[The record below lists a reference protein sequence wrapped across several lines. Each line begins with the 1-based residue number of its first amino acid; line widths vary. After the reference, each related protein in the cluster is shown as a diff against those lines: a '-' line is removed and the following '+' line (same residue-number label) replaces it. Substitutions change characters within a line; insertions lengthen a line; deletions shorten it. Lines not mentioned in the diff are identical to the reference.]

1 MVRSFDGSGDP
12 VRGGRTINQTEA
24 ETVRRVFREFADGA
38 SPRTVARRLNEEKIP
53 GPSGRLW
60 MDTTIR
66 GHAKRGTG
74 LINNEL
80 YIGRL
85 VWNRLHYVKNPE
97 TGRRVSRIN
106 PPGDW
111 IVREVPGLRIV
122 DDDLWQAVKR
132 RQGEL
137 TEQYATVIEATQ
149 SARANR
155 LNGAHR
161 PRHLL
166 SGLLECGVCGGPYS
180 MRGQDRYG
188 CSNHIM
194 TGTCSNGIPRITKRS
209 VDAVKA
215 GGTDTVYWDGEL
227 TGFGLRV
234 RRSGRKSYV
243 VQTRIAGK
251 LCWFTIGPH
260 GPLNPDQARA
270 RALEILASAKKGI
283 DPRDADARREAERN
297 MADLGRRFLEEY
309 VPVHCKPSTREEYR
323 RSVRL
328 FVDPVIG
335 ELRVPEVQRKDIAA
349 LDHGLRD
356 KPYQANRTLAV
367 LSKMFSLAEVWGWR
381 PDGSNP
387 CRHVKRYKEHKRERF
402 LSPEETERLGQ
413 VLREAEEEMPSAVAA
428 FRLLLL
434 TGCRL
439 SEIQFLR
446 WEYVKDDC
454 IELPDA
460 KTGGRIVPLGP
471 EARAVLSAIP
481 RDDDNPWVIAGRL
494 PGSHLTDLQRP
505 WRRIRKREGLEDVRI
520 HDLRHSFASRALA
533 LGESLTMI
541 GKLLGHTQVQ
551 TTARYAH
558 LARDSIQT
566 AAARIT
572 GSIGGNLLGDHDIGS
587 TLVED

>member
-1 MVRSFDGSGDP
+1 M
-12 VRGGRTINQTEA
+12 
-24 ETVRRVFREFADGA
+24 
-38 SPRTVARRLNEEKIP
+38 
-53 GPSGRLW
+53 
-60 MDTTIR
+60 
-66 GHAKRGTG
+66 
-74 LINNEL
+74 
-80 YIGRL
+80 
-85 VWNRLHYVKNPE
+85 
-97 TGRRVSRIN
+97 
-106 PPGDW
+106 
-111 IVREVPGLRIV
+111 
-122 DDDLWQAVKR
+122 
-132 RQGEL
+132 
-137 TEQYATVIEATQ
+137 
-149 SARANR
+149 ANR
-155 LNGAHR
+155 
-161 PRHLL
+161 
-166 SGLLECGVCGGPYS
+166 
-180 MRGQDRYG
+180 
-188 CSNHIM
+188 
-194 TGTCSNGIPRITKRS
+194 IPRITKRS
-209 VDAVKA
+209 VDAIKV
-215 GGTDTVYWDGEL
+215 GVTDTVYWDGEL

-270 RALEILASAKKGI
+270 RALEILACAKRGI
-283 DPRDADARREAERN
+283 DPRDADARREAEPS

-349 LDHGLRD
+349 LHHGLRD
-356 KPYQANRTLAV
+356 KPYQANRTLGV

-381 PDGSNP
+381 HDGSNP
-387 CRHVKRYKEHKRERF
+387 CRHVKRYKEHKRELF

-434 TGCRL
+434 TGCRM
-439 SEIQFLR
+439 SEIRDLR
-446 WEYVKDDC
+446 WDYVKDDC

-460 KTGGRIVPLGP
+460 KTGGRVVPLGP

-481 RDDDNPWVIAGRL
+481 RDEDNPWVIAGRL

-505 WRRIRKREGLEDVRI
+505 WRRIRKQAGLEGVRI

-572 GSIGGNLLGDHDIGS
+572 GSIGGNLLGDNNPG
-587 TLVED
+587 

>member
-1 MVRSFDGSGDP
+1 M
-12 VRGGRTINQTEA
+12 
-24 ETVRRVFREFADGA
+24 
-38 SPRTVARRLNEEKIP
+38 
-53 GPSGRLW
+53 
-60 MDTTIR
+60 
-66 GHAKRGTG
+66 
-74 LINNEL
+74 
-80 YIGRL
+80 
-85 VWNRLHYVKNPE
+85 
-97 TGRRVSRIN
+97 
-106 PPGDW
+106 
-111 IVREVPGLRIV
+111 
-122 DDDLWQAVKR
+122 
-132 RQGEL
+132 
-137 TEQYATVIEATQ
+137 
-149 SARANR
+149 ANR
-155 LNGAHR
+155 
-161 PRHLL
+161 
-166 SGLLECGVCGGPYS
+166 
-180 MRGQDRYG
+180 
-188 CSNHIM
+188 
-194 TGTCSNGIPRITKRS
+194 IPRISKRS

-215 GGTDTVYWDGEL
+215 GGTDAVYWDGEL

-270 RALEILASAKKGI
+270 RALEILACAKKGI
-283 DPRDADARREAERN
+283 DPRDADARREAEPS

-309 VPVHCKPSTREEYR
+309 VPVHCKPSTREEYS

-349 LDHGLRD
+349 LHHGLRD
-356 KPYQANRTLAV
+356 KPYQANRTLGV

-413 VLREAEEEMPSAVAA
+413 VLRDVEEEMPSAVAA

-434 TGCRL
+434 TGCRM
-439 SEIQFLR
+439 SEIRDLR
-446 WEYVKDDC
+446 WEYVKNDC

-460 KTGGRIVPLGP
+460 KTGGRVVPLGP
-471 EARAVLSAIP
+471 EACAVLSAIP
-481 RDDDNPWVIAGRL
+481 RDEDNPWVIAGRL

-505 WRRIRKREGLEDVRI
+505 WRRIRKQAGLEGVRI

-572 GSIGGNLLGDHDIGS
+572 GSIGGNLLGGDEMKRALTRG
-587 TLVED
+587 

>member
-1 MVRSFDGSGDP
+1 M
-12 VRGGRTINQTEA
+12 
-24 ETVRRVFREFADGA
+24 
-38 SPRTVARRLNEEKIP
+38 
-53 GPSGRLW
+53 
-60 MDTTIR
+60 
-66 GHAKRGTG
+66 
-74 LINNEL
+74 
-80 YIGRL
+80 
-85 VWNRLHYVKNPE
+85 
-97 TGRRVSRIN
+97 
-106 PPGDW
+106 
-111 IVREVPGLRIV
+111 
-122 DDDLWQAVKR
+122 
-132 RQGEL
+132 
-137 TEQYATVIEATQ
+137 
-149 SARANR
+149 ANR
-155 LNGAHR
+155 
-161 PRHLL
+161 
-166 SGLLECGVCGGPYS
+166 
-180 MRGQDRYG
+180 
-188 CSNHIM
+188 
-194 TGTCSNGIPRITKRS
+194 IPRITKRS
-209 VDAVKA
+209 VDAIKV
-215 GGTDTVYWDGEL
+215 GGTDAVYWDGEL

-270 RALEILASAKKGI
+270 RALEILACAKKGI
-283 DPRDADARREAERN
+283 DPRDADARREAEPS

-349 LDHGLRD
+349 LHHGLRD
-356 KPYQANRTLAV
+356 KPYQANRTLGV

-434 TGCRL
+434 TGCRM
-439 SEIQFLR
+439 SEIRNLR
-446 WEYVKDDC
+446 WDYVKDDC
-454 IELPDA
+454 IELSDA
-460 KTGGRIVPLGP
+460 KTGGRVVPLGP

-481 RDDDNPWVIAGRL
+481 RDEDNPWVIAGRL

-505 WRRIRKREGLEDVRI
+505 WRRIRKQAGLEDVRI

-572 GSIGGNLLGDHDIGS
+572 GSIGGNLLGEREDDIAQPAHS
-587 TLVED
+587 RN

>member
-1 MVRSFDGSGDP
+1 M
-12 VRGGRTINQTEA
+12 T
-24 ETVRRVFREFADGA
+24 
-38 SPRTVARRLNEEKIP
+38 
-53 GPSGRLW
+53 
-60 MDTTIR
+60 
-66 GHAKRGTG
+66 
-74 LINNEL
+74 
-80 YIGRL
+80 
-85 VWNRLHYVKNPE
+85 NR
-97 TGRRVSRIN
+97 
-106 PPGDW
+106 
-111 IVREVPGLRIV
+111 
-122 DDDLWQAVKR
+122 
-132 RQGEL
+132 
-137 TEQYATVIEATQ
+137 
-149 SARANR
+149 
-155 LNGAHR
+155 
-161 PRHLL
+161 
-166 SGLLECGVCGGPYS
+166 
-180 MRGQDRYG
+180 
-188 CSNHIM
+188 
-194 TGTCSNGIPRITKRS
+194 IPRITKRS
-209 VDAVKA
+209 VDAIKA

-260 GPLNPDQARA
+260 GPLSPDQARA

-283 DPRDADARREAERN
+283 DPRDANALREAEPS

-309 VPVHCKPSTREEYR
+309 VPVHCKPSTREEYS

-349 LDHGLRD
+349 LHHGLRD
-356 KPYQANRTLAV
+356 KPYQANRTLGV

-413 VLREAEEEMPSAVAA
+413 VLRDAEEEMPSAVAA

-434 TGCRL
+434 TGCRM
-439 SEIQFLR
+439 SEIRDLR

-460 KTGGRIVPLGP
+460 KTGGRVVPLGP
-471 EARAVLSAIP
+471 EARAVLSSIP
-481 RDDDNPWVIAGRL
+481 RDEDNPWVIAGRL

-505 WRRIRKREGLEDVRI
+505 WRRIRKQAGLEGVRI

-572 GSIGGNLLGDHDIGS
+572 GSIGGNLLGGDEMKRALTRG
-587 TLVED
+587 

>member
-1 MVRSFDGSGDP
+1 M
-12 VRGGRTINQTEA
+12 
-24 ETVRRVFREFADGA
+24 
-38 SPRTVARRLNEEKIP
+38 
-53 GPSGRLW
+53 
-60 MDTTIR
+60 
-66 GHAKRGTG
+66 
-74 LINNEL
+74 
-80 YIGRL
+80 
-85 VWNRLHYVKNPE
+85 
-97 TGRRVSRIN
+97 
-106 PPGDW
+106 
-111 IVREVPGLRIV
+111 
-122 DDDLWQAVKR
+122 
-132 RQGEL
+132 
-137 TEQYATVIEATQ
+137 
-149 SARANR
+149 ANR
-155 LNGAHR
+155 
-161 PRHLL
+161 
-166 SGLLECGVCGGPYS
+166 
-180 MRGQDRYG
+180 
-188 CSNHIM
+188 
-194 TGTCSNGIPRITKRS
+194 IPRITKRS
-209 VDAVKA
+209 VDAIKV

-270 RALEILASAKKGI
+270 RALEILACAKKGI
-283 DPRDADARREAERN
+283 DPRDADARREAEPS

-349 LDHGLRD
+349 LHHGLRD
-356 KPYQANRTLAV
+356 KPYQANRTLGV
-367 LSKMFSLAEVWGWR
+367 LSKMFNLAEVWGWR

-434 TGCRL
+434 TGCRM
-439 SEIQFLR
+439 SEIRDLR

-460 KTGGRIVPLGP
+460 KTGGRVVPLGP

-481 RDDDNPWVIAGRL
+481 RDEDNPWVIAGRL

-505 WRRIRKREGLEDVRI
+505 WRRIRKQAGLEGVRI

-572 GSIGGNLLGDHDIGS
+572 GSIGGNLLGGDEMKRALTRG
-587 TLVED
+587 

>member
-1 MVRSFDGSGDP
+1 M
-12 VRGGRTINQTEA
+12 
-24 ETVRRVFREFADGA
+24 
-38 SPRTVARRLNEEKIP
+38 
-53 GPSGRLW
+53 
-60 MDTTIR
+60 
-66 GHAKRGTG
+66 
-74 LINNEL
+74 
-80 YIGRL
+80 
-85 VWNRLHYVKNPE
+85 
-97 TGRRVSRIN
+97 
-106 PPGDW
+106 
-111 IVREVPGLRIV
+111 
-122 DDDLWQAVKR
+122 
-132 RQGEL
+132 
-137 TEQYATVIEATQ
+137 
-149 SARANR
+149 ANR
-155 LNGAHR
+155 
-161 PRHLL
+161 
-166 SGLLECGVCGGPYS
+166 
-180 MRGQDRYG
+180 
-188 CSNHIM
+188 
-194 TGTCSNGIPRITKRS
+194 IPRISKRS

-215 GGTDTVYWDGEL
+215 GGTDAVYWDGEL

-270 RALEILASAKKGI
+270 RALEILACAKKGI
-283 DPRDADARREAERN
+283 DPRDADARREAEPS

-309 VPVHCKPSTREEYR
+309 VPVHCKPSTREEYS

-349 LDHGLRD
+349 LHHGLRD
-356 KPYQANRTLAV
+356 KPYQANRTLGV
-367 LSKMFSLAEVWGWR
+367 LSKMFNLAEVWGWR

-402 LSPEETERLGQ
+402 LSPGETERLGQ
-413 VLREAEEEMPSAVAA
+413 VLRDVEEEMPSAVAA

-434 TGCRL
+434 TGCRM
-439 SEIQFLR
+439 SEIRDLR
-446 WEYVKDDC
+446 WEYVKGDC

-460 KTGGRIVPLGP
+460 KTGGRVVPLGP

-481 RDDDNPWVIAGRL
+481 RDEDNPWVIAGRL

-505 WRRIRKREGLEDVRI
+505 WRRIRKQAGLEDVRI

-572 GSIGGNLLGDHDIGS
+572 GSIGGNLLGGDEMKRALTRG
-587 TLVED
+587 

>member
-1 MVRSFDGSGDP
+1 M
-12 VRGGRTINQTEA
+12 
-24 ETVRRVFREFADGA
+24 
-38 SPRTVARRLNEEKIP
+38 
-53 GPSGRLW
+53 
-60 MDTTIR
+60 
-66 GHAKRGTG
+66 
-74 LINNEL
+74 
-80 YIGRL
+80 
-85 VWNRLHYVKNPE
+85 
-97 TGRRVSRIN
+97 
-106 PPGDW
+106 
-111 IVREVPGLRIV
+111 
-122 DDDLWQAVKR
+122 
-132 RQGEL
+132 
-137 TEQYATVIEATQ
+137 
-149 SARANR
+149 ANR
-155 LNGAHR
+155 
-161 PRHLL
+161 
-166 SGLLECGVCGGPYS
+166 
-180 MRGQDRYG
+180 
-188 CSNHIM
+188 
-194 TGTCSNGIPRITKRS
+194 IPRITKRS
-209 VDAVKA
+209 VDAIKV

-227 TGFGLRV
+227 TGFGVRV

-260 GPLNPDQARA
+260 GPLNPNQARA
-270 RALEILASAKKGI
+270 RALEILACAKKGI
-283 DPRDADARREAERN
+283 DPRDADARREAEPS

-349 LDHGLRD
+349 LHHGLRD
-356 KPYQANRTLAV
+356 KPYQANRTLGV

-402 LSPEETERLGQ
+402 LSPEETGRLGQ

-434 TGCRL
+434 TGCRM
-439 SEIQFLR
+439 SEIRDLR

-460 KTGGRIVPLGP
+460 KTGGRVVPLGP

-481 RDDDNPWVIAGRL
+481 RDEDNPWVIAGRL

-505 WRRIRKREGLEDVRI
+505 WRRIRKQAGLEGVRI

-572 GSIGGNLLGDHDIGS
+572 ESIGGNLLGEPPERVDLADG
-587 TLVED
+587 

>member
-1 MVRSFDGSGDP
+1 M
-12 VRGGRTINQTEA
+12 
-24 ETVRRVFREFADGA
+24 
-38 SPRTVARRLNEEKIP
+38 
-53 GPSGRLW
+53 
-60 MDTTIR
+60 
-66 GHAKRGTG
+66 
-74 LINNEL
+74 
-80 YIGRL
+80 
-85 VWNRLHYVKNPE
+85 
-97 TGRRVSRIN
+97 
-106 PPGDW
+106 
-111 IVREVPGLRIV
+111 
-122 DDDLWQAVKR
+122 
-132 RQGEL
+132 
-137 TEQYATVIEATQ
+137 
-149 SARANR
+149 ANR
-155 LNGAHR
+155 
-161 PRHLL
+161 
-166 SGLLECGVCGGPYS
+166 
-180 MRGQDRYG
+180 
-188 CSNHIM
+188 
-194 TGTCSNGIPRITKRS
+194 IPRITKRS
-209 VDAVKA
+209 VDAIKA

-270 RALEILASAKKGI
+270 RALDILACAKKGI
-283 DPRDADARREAERN
+283 DPRDADARREAEPS

-349 LDHGLRD
+349 LHHGLRD
-356 KPYQANRTLAV
+356 KPYQANRTLGV

-434 TGCRL
+434 TGCRM
-439 SEIQFLR
+439 SEIRNLR
-446 WEYVKDDC
+446 WEYVKNDC

-460 KTGGRIVPLGP
+460 KTGGRVVPLGP

-481 RDDDNPWVIAGRL
+481 RDEDNPWVIAGRL

-505 WRRIRKREGLEDVRI
+505 WRRIRKQAGLEGVRI

-572 GSIGGNLLGDHDIGS
+572 GSIGGNLLGEREDDIAQPAHS
-587 TLVED
+587 RN